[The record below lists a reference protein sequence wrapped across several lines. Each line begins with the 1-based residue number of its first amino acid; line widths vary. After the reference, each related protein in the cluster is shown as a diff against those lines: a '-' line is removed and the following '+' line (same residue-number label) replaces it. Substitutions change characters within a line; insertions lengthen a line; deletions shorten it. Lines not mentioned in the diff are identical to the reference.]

1 MQRML
6 RASGHPTADVRPI
19 DRSSTTDKEKSGEVC
34 FLTRP
39 IGEMDAP
46 GHVTDH
52 YIITTKL

>member
-6 RASGHPTADVRPI
+6 RASGHPTADARPI
-19 DRSSTTDKEKSGEVC
+19 DRISTTDKDKRGEVC
-34 FLTRP
+34 FLT

-52 YIITTKL
+52 YKITTKL